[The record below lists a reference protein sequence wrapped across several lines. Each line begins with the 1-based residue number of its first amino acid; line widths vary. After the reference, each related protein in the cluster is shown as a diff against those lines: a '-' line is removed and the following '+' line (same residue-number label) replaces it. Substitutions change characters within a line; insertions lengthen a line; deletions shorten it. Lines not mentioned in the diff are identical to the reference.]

1 MYIHWFPG
9 HMTKALREMESAAT
23 KVDCLVYV
31 LDARIPLSSINPAY
45 DNIFKNKPR
54 LYVLNKAD
62 LVESN
67 DILVWKNYFSTNG
80 NRCIIANSTVK
91 GGTKNFISE
100 LKKVSESIV
109 NKYLLK
115 GVKKTVRAM
124 VIGIPNCGKSTLINS
139 LLPQKKANT
148 GNKPGVTRG
157 QQWVSVDPYIDLL
170 DTPGTLYPDFSDQV
184 KATHLAIVGSIK
196 ETLFDMVEL
205 SMEIISFLKENYPEK
220 LKMKYSF
227 SDIDKISEELL
238 QDIAI
243 KRNYILRGGEIDI
256 ERTAKG
262 IVQDFRKGT
271 FGKII
276 LEKR

>member
-1 MYIHWFPG
+1 
-9 HMTKALREMESAAT
+9 MTKALREMESAAT